1 MAKARQYTFSYPE
14 VAEALVKKLNLH
26 EGLWGIYVKFGI
38 QGANLGPSDDKLV
51 PAAIIPILNLG
62 LQRFEE
68 ANSLTVDASK
78 VNPPSGRSRKKGSK
92 KRVK

>member
-68 ANSLTVDASK
+68 TNSLTVDASK